1 MTRGTDRWSSDE
13 NVFLMKYAYKAP
25 WSQIAAT
32 LGRTEVAC
40 KEHFEKIVRLRKK
53 MGTWKGI

>member
-13 NVFLMKYAYKAP
+13 NVFLMKHAYKAP
-25 WSQIAAT
+25 WGQIAAT
-32 LGRTEVAC
+32 LGRTETAC
-40 KEHFEKIVRLRKK
+40 KKHYEKIVRLRKQ